1 MATASFVADAPA
13 LFFTIFFSGLSIP
26 IAAALIAHPL
36 GIDMSWTTTS
46 KSVEK
51 SNFFKQL
58 PKIFKGFWKQMLI
71 SLLALVGMVLTTTS
85 IMPVEYR
92 VNDLTVLIPMILI
105 FGCHLIWPFVLDP
118 YLSTFTV
125 SVPLARG
132 ECW

>member
-1 MATASFVADAPA
+1 MSA

-71 SLLALVGMVLTTTS
+71 SLLALVRPSHADLGVLS
-85 IMPVEYR
+85 SQR
-92 VNDLTVLIPMILI
+92 QCGN
-105 FGCHLIWPFVLDP
+105 
-118 YLSTFTV
+118 
-125 SVPLARG
+125 
-132 ECW
+132 